1 MQTSKLL
8 EEKSNC
14 RKSRRKVQN
23 KTENIFIDMIKYT
36 INKCKSDRIQHNGK
50 KNCVT
55 WVTYEEAFLSPSQKS
70 PGK

>member
-8 EEKSNC
+8 EEKSDC

-36 INKCKSDRIQHNGK
+36 INKCKSDILRLDEIRIQ
-50 KNCVT
+50 
-55 WVTYEEAFLSPSQKS
+55 P
-70 PGK
+70 